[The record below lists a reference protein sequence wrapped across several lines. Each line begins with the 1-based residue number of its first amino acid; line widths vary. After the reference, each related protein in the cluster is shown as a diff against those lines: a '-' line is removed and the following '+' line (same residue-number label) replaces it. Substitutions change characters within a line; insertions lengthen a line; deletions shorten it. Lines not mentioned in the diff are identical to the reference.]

1 MNFGT
6 LAALGSAWLLGLLLV
21 AAVRPVAPAAPG
33 GRTLLLAI
41 GLLLGLAGTSGLFFF
56 ATLVSAR
63 PALVAGAGELIAG
76 LGLLGWLAR
85 RPRVAPPAPGPAAG
99 PSWLRW
105 LLASALAQAV
115 LVAAVCGWRAYQAE
129 PYGGWDAWAI
139 WNLHARALLRAGAE
153 WPALLAEPMLHW
165 THPDY
170 PRLVASAVARAWAWT
185 GAETPAASALVSAA
199 FAAGALGVLL
209 AVAARIRGWTLALAA
224 GLALVGTPFFVTF
237 APGQHADL
245 PLAAYLLAA
254 VGLLLLGATGR
265 AGDRGWLLLA
275 GAAAGCAAWTKN
287 EGLLFA
293 LVFAAAGGVAL
304 WRRDGWR
311 GAAALAA
318 GLGGALVPV
327 AVFKLGFAP
336 ANDLLSAPLG
346 PRLGFL
352 TDGARHLAILAAL
365 GRDLVRFGEWSWP
378 PYLALALP
386 FVAWRARRRPTGA
399 ERLVL
404 PLVALMLAGY
414 YLVYLTTPQD
424 LAWHLDTSLVRLLLQ
439 LWPLALLG
447 WVLALPAV
455 DAAAAAGGGEGP
467 RVGADPALTRRLRA
481 VFFAL
486 NFAAAFALT
495 SALSRQPASNELALG
510 RGRTAGVTV
519 ALGAG
524 WHAPERHGR
533 DRWAWSGGRAT
544 LLLHAAARREATV
557 TLRFGLR
564 SSGRRVVTVSQAGR
578 ILWQGEMAGE
588 LVRVELPGL
597 AWPEGVRS
605 LEFATDTPGI
615 AEAPGDGGRSLAF
628 ALYNA
633 ELR

>member
-1 MNFGT
+1 MNLGA
-6 LAALGSAWLLGLLLV
+6 LAALGAAWLLGLLLV
-21 AAVRPVAPAAPG
+21 AAIRPVAPPAPG
-33 GRTLLLAI
+33 GRTLLLSV
-41 GLLLGLAGTSGLFFF
+41 GLLLGLAGTSTLFFF
-56 ATLVSAR
+56 ASLVSSR
-63 PALVAGAGELIAG
+63 PALVSGTAELIAG
-76 LGLLGWLAR
+76 LGLVGWLAR
-85 RPRVAPPAPGPAAG
+85 RSRAAARVPAAAAG

-105 LLASALAQAV
+105 LLASALAQAI
-115 LVAAVCGWRAYQAE
+115 LVATVCGWRAYRAE

-139 WNLHARALLRAGAE
+139 WNLHARALLTGPE
-153 WPALLAEPMLHW
+153 WPALLAEPTLSW

-170 PRLVASAVARAWAWT
+170 PRLVAAAVARTWAWT
-185 GAETPAASALVSAA
+185 GAETPAASALVSVA

-237 APGQHADL
+237 APNQHADL

-265 AGDRGWLLLA
+265 DEDRRWLPLA

-293 LVFAAAGGVAL
+293 LVFAAVGGMAL
-304 WRRDGWR
+304 GRRDGWR
-311 GAAALAA
+311 GAGALAA
-318 GLGGALVPV
+318 GLGCALVPV

-336 ANDLLSAPLG
+336 DNDLLAAPLG

-352 TDGARHLAILAAL
+352 ADGARHLAILAAFA
-365 GRDLVRFGEWSWP
+365 RDLGRFGEWNWP

-386 FVAWRARRRPTGA
+386 FVAWRARRRPVGA
-399 ERLVL
+399 ERVVL

-424 LAWHLDTSLVRLLLQ
+424 LTWHLDTSLVRLLLQ
-439 LWPLALLG
+439 LWPLAILG
-447 WVLALPAV
+447 WVLALPAI
-455 DAAAAAGGGEGP
+455 DAAVEAGNGETPLAAAGP
-467 RVGADPALTRRLRA
+467 KRARRLRV

-495 SALSRQPASNELALG
+495 SALARQPASNELALG
-510 RGRTAGVTV
+510 RGRTTGVTV

-544 LLLHAAARREATV
+544 LLLHAAARRDVTF

-564 SSGRRVVTVSQAGR
+564 SSGRRAVTVSQAGR
-578 ILWQGEMAGE
+578 VLWQGEMAGE
-588 LVRVELPGL
+588 FVQVELPGL
-597 AWPEGVRS
+597 AWPEGVRP
-605 LEFATDTPGI
+605 LEFSTDAPGI
-615 AEAPGDGGRSLAF
+615 AEAAGDGGRMLAF
-628 ALYNA
+628 ALYNV